1 MNIAEA
7 VEIVKNPT
15 GIDPWGYE
23 MDNAVDTIVA
33 EYLRLTDPTP
43 LTVELIEKELG
54 EPRERWPRSCGWRIE
69 GNEVRFTCDNK
80 LFVNGSS
87 FYWIKTLG
95 DLRWLVSKL
104 RGGAA

>member
-1 MNIAEA
+1 MTIAEA
-7 VEIVKNPT
+7 VEIFKN
-15 GIDPWGYE
+15 GYHAGVE
-23 MDNAVDTIVA
+23 YDDAACVLADA
-33 EYLRLTDPTP
+33 YLRLTDPTP
-43 LTVELIEKELG
+43 LTRELIEAELG

-104 RGGAA
+104 RGGGA